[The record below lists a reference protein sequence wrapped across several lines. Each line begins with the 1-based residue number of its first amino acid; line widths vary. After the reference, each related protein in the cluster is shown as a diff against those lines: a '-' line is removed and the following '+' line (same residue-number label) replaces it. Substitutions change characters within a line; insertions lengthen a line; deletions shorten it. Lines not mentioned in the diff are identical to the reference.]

1 MYYIDTSV
9 LAAYYCPEPLSE
21 KVEEYMLGN
30 DQPVISNLVEVELCS
45 AISRKVREGGMK
57 KNDAGQIIKEFLSHL
72 DEGFYIKLPI
82 ESHHYR
88 LAREWIRQFNTA
100 LRTLDALHLAAAFS
114 KGLTM
119 ITADKSLLKPAEIL
133 SLDVVVL

>member
-1 MYYIDTSV
+1 MYYVDTSV

-21 KVEEYMLGN
+21 KVEEYILGN

-45 AISRKVREGGMK
+45 AISRKVREGGIK
-57 KNDAGQIIKEFLSHL
+57 KNDAVQIIKKFLSHL

-82 ESHHYR
+82 ESNHYR

-100 LRTLDALHLAAAFS
+100 LSTLDALHLAAAFS
-114 KGLTM
+114 KGLRI
-119 ITADKSLLKPAEIL
+119 ITADRSLSKPAEIL
-133 SLDVVVL
+133 SIDIIVL